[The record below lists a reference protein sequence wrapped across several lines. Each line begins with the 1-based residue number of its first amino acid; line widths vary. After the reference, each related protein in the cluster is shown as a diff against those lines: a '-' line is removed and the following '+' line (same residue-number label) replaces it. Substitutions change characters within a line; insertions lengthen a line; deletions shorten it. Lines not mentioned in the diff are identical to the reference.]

1 MPSNSLKPLWLT
13 GPRQSA
19 QQINLSYLKY
29 RLQTFQFHT
38 FLSPF
43 LPLCLNFGG
52 FCVPRLSFYSNSLPL
67 LKDQEWD
74 FSLAVVFSS
83 EKQRV
88 CRWITQ
94 STEGGKLNQD
104 LPNFKHCDFIV
115 PVLILNDEVVKIV
128 LNSIPFFVFF
138 FPTAE
143 RCRDISFCV
152 NIIIIYLQF
161 QNGSVGEHHS
171 SLTPLKPFLLIQNK
185 GHKCQKIL
193 LWVCGT

>member
-13 GPRQSA
+13 GPRQTV

-29 RLQTFQFHT
+29 RLQTLKFHT
-38 FLSPF
+38 FPSPF

-67 LKDQEWD
+67 LKEQEWD

-104 LPNFKHCDFIV
+104 LPNFKHCDFMV

-128 LNSIPFFVFF
+128 LNSIPCFF
-138 FPTAE
+138 FSYSRE
-143 RCRDISFCV
+143 MQGHKLLC
-152 NIIIIYLQF
+152 
-161 QNGSVGEHHS
+161 EHNNHLFAIPKWFSGRTPFLPHS
-171 SLTPLKPFLLIQNK
+171 S
-185 GHKCQKIL
+185 
-193 LWVCGT
+193 